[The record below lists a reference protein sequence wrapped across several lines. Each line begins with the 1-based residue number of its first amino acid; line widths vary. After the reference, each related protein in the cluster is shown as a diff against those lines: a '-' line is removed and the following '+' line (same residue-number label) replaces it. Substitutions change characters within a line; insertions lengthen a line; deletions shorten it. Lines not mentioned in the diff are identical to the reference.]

1 MEKSLTYLLFRFQS
15 RFMNFDLSSE
25 QQDRVKATR
34 AFALEHI
41 APFAAQWDRE
51 EHIPRP
57 QIQSYA
63 DAGFF
68 GMTIP
73 ARYGGKGL
81 STLDAVLVI
90 EEIARHCGISARLI
104 VDHNFGAAITIL
116 NFGTEA
122 QRERVL
128 PEICTG
134 QSLMSIG
141 MTEPEAGS
149 ALTDLSTSAR
159 AVDDQYVLN
168 GKKHWI
174 TGAGEREYTLVYAR
188 FNEIPGPKGVGA
200 ILVHRDMPGFK
211 YAGRIPSMGVRG
223 VQEGILEFQDLQV
236 PKENLVVPP
245 GSAFSQLMSAYN
257 GQRVGASAVALGI
270 AQGAFDF
277 AKEYADKRTQFGKR
291 ITDFQAT
298 QFKLAD
304 MAIELDAARFLIY
317 RAASQAKAAITDRY
331 ASSVAKVYASE
342 MALRVTSEAIQLCGA
357 QGYSRLLPLERM
369 FRDVRCF
376 TLAGGS
382 AEMQRI
388 GIATKILGRS
398 LPQH

>member
-1 MEKSLTYLLFRFQS
+1 
-15 RFMNFDLSSE
+15 MNFNLSSE
-25 QQDRVKATR
+25 QQEQVQAAR
-34 AFALEHI
+34 AFALERI
-41 APFAAQWDRE
+41 APFAAQWDRD
-51 EHIPRP
+51 EHISRQ

-63 DAGFF
+63 EAGFF

-73 ARYGGKGL
+73 VEYGGHGR
-81 STLDAVLVI
+81 SALDAVLVI

-104 VDHNFGAAITIL
+104 VDHNFGAIITIL
-116 NFGTEA
+116 NFGTEE
-122 QRERVL
+122 QKRRIL
-128 PEICTG
+128 PDICIG

-149 ALTDLSTSAR
+149 ALTDLTTAAQTAGSHYSI
-159 AVDDQYVLN
+159 N
-168 GKKHWI
+168 GTKHWI

-188 FNEIPGPKGVGA
+188 FDDIPGPKGIGA

-223 VQEGILEFQDLQV
+223 VQEGILEFHDMQV

-277 AKEYADKRTQFGKR
+277 AKAYADQRQQFGRR
-291 ITDFQAT
+291 ITDFQT
-298 QFKLAD
+298 SQFKLAD
-304 MAIELDAARFLIY
+304 MAIELDAARLLIY

-342 MALRVTSEAIQLCGA
+342 MALRVASEAIQLCGA